1 MTCNLSNVSKDKKA
15 NELWAYNSWVGVDTA
30 LGAAVLAVTKDPVW
44 VGVGVAV
51 GAALGW
57 RGFKARQKSD

>member
-1 MTCNLSNVSKDKKA
+1 MKKPI
-15 NELWAYNSWVGVDTA
+15 NSEHINTWVGVGTA
-30 LGAAVLAVTKDPVW
+30 IGAAVFAFTKDPVW

>member
-1 MTCNLSNVSKDKKA
+1 MNS
-15 NELWAYNSWVGVDTA
+15 EPINSWVDVGTA
-30 LGAAVLAVTKDPVW
+30 IEATVFAVTKDPVW
-44 VGVGVAV
+44 VGIGVAV

>member
-1 MTCNLSNVSKDKKA
+1 MLVKMKNPMNSESI
-15 NELWAYNSWVGVDTA
+15 NSWVGVGTA
-30 LGAAVLAVTKDPVW
+30 LGAAVFAVTKDPVW

-57 RGFKARQKSD
+57 RGFKGRQKSD

>member
-1 MTCNLSNVSKDKKA
+1 MKKPI
-15 NELWAYNSWVGVDTA
+15 NSEPINSWVGVGTA
-30 LGAAVLAVTKDPVW
+30 LGAAVFAFTKDPVW

-57 RGFKARQKSD
+57 RGFKGRQKSD

>member
-1 MTCNLSNVSKDKKA
+1 MLVKMKKPM
-15 NELWAYNSWVGVDTA
+15 NSEPINFWVGVGTA
-30 LGAAVLAVTKDPVW
+30 LGAAVFAVTKDPVW

-57 RGFKARQKSD
+57 RGFKGRQKSD